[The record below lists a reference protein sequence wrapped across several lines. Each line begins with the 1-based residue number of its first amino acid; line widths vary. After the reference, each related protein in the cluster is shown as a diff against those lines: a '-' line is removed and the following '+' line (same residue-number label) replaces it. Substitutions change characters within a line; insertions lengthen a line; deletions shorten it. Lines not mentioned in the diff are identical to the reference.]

1 MKENMHLTYEYGNL
15 KNRSSDKNIE
25 NQTLISKLENT
36 IKRRTESIAYK
47 EEGIVTLK
55 AVVNNYK

>member
-1 MKENMHLTYEYGNL
+1 MHLTYEYGNL